1 MRIRTTTGPG
11 ASPPPGPMNNSNDQT
26 TPRRIGTRA
35 PGVSLAEGHTATPPL
50 RPMVPIMTVTPM
62 VCGGDQW

>member
-11 ASPPPGPMNNSNDQT
+11 ASPPPGPMRNSDDQT
-26 TPRRIGTRA
+26 TPWRMGTRA
-35 PGVSLAEGHTATPPL
+35 PGVSLAEGHTAAASVRL
-50 RPMVPIMTVTPM
+50 MVPIMTVTPM